1 MKKLGKRLKKED
13 KKIKEI
19 IKIISDKHNY
29 TWEVEGKKVSL
40 YYIRYRFY
48 LKAIINYCQKK
59 ILGSLNTY
67 Y

>member
-40 YYIRYRFY
+40 
-48 LKAIINYCQKK
+48 
-59 ILGSLNTY
+59 
-67 Y
+67 